1 MARSEV
7 PSRRARL
14 LTIVVLVATF
24 AAGTASGVGLCNWM
38 APRPPP
44 APPPMSAP
52 LPLHELGLSDEQ
64 REKTFRIFEQHR
76 PELEAVLRDT
86 FPKVRA
92 INEQIEKE
100 VREVLTPEQRKL
112 LDELKARRPYP
123 LPGPRPPWSAP
134 GASGFRGPPPPRSM
148 EMPPAP
154 PPGSSP

>member
-92 INEQIEKE
+92 INEHG
-100 VREVLTPEQRKL
+100 
-112 LDELKARRPYP
+112 
-123 LPGPRPPWSAP
+123 PGAWSAW
-134 GASGFRGPPPPRSM
+134 SVPRSM
-148 EMPPAP
+148 RARAP
-154 PPGSSP
+154 SHARSAMSSVHQTE

>member
-1 MARSEV
+1 MARTDVS
-7 PSRRARL
+7 SRKARL

-24 AAGTASGVGLCNWM
+24 AAGTASGAGLCHWM
-38 APRPPP
+38 APRPPLP
-44 APPPMSAP
+44 PPPMSAP

-112 LDELKARRPYP
+112 LDELKARRPHPP
-123 LPGPRPPWSAP
+123 LGPRPPWSAP
-134 GASGFRGPPPPRSM
+134 GASGFRGPPPPHPM
-148 EMPPAP
+148 GMPPAP
-154 PPGSSP
+154 PPSSSP